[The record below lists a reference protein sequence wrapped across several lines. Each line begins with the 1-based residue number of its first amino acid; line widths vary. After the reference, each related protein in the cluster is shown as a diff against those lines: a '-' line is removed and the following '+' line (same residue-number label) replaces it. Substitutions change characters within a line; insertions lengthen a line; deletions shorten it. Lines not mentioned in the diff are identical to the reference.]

1 MLLITGSGL
10 APDAEATTG
19 FSMTVSAPGLTF
31 NSKAGQCTL
40 GLTAADPY
48 TPRVAGWARCTG
60 LTELRSGVT
69 LDLLAA
75 FDAVFESQ
83 I

>member
-1 MLLITGSGL
+1 VLLISGNGL
-10 APDAEATTG
+10 VPDAEAATG

-40 GLTAADPY
+40 GLTATEPY
-48 TPRVAGWARCTG
+48 TPRVAGWAMCTD

-75 FDAVFESQ
+75 FDAVLQSGF
-83 I
+83 